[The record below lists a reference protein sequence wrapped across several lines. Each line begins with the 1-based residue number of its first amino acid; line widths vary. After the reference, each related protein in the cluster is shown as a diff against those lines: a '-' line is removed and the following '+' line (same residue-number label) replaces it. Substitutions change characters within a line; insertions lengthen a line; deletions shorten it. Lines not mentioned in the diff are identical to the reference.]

1 MGVVRHLIPLLLIPA
16 VALSAAPDPPAPTL
30 SVLRPTLHHRQ
41 EDGPLLPQGYQ
52 YYSGELLYLSFRIG
66 GFKVQKDKVDLRWQV
81 VAVDP
86 EGLLL
91 AAAASGAIREEVS
104 FNDKDWLPK
113 IQYTLALPAQIPPGN
128 YKLKIRVAD
137 EFANSSADKELDF
150 QVGGK
155 PFPKVS
161 EFTILD
167 LRFYRS
173 EIDREGM
180 DSPIYHPGEPLL
192 AKFRLAGYQLGEK
205 NRFDVEYGI
214 SILSPT
220 GKLLYTQPEA
230 ASQSAAPFYPQRLLN
245 GAATLNTDTVQPAEY
260 TLVLKARDRIAGK
273 NVESSLKFKV
283 EK

>member
-1 MGVVRHLIPLLLIPA
+1 VRHLIPLLLIPA
-16 VALSAAPDPPAPTL
+16 VAFAAPPDPPAAALT
-30 SVLRPTLHHRQ
+30 VLRPTLHHRQ
-41 EDGPLLPQGYQ
+41 EDGPLLPEGYQ

-91 AAAASGAIREEVS
+91 TPPASGAIREEVS

-113 IQYTLALPAQIPPGN
+113 IQHTLPLPAQIPPGV
-128 YKLKIRVAD
+128 YKLKIHLAD

-155 PFPKVS
+155 PFPKAS
-161 EFTILD
+161 ELTILD

-173 EIDREGM
+173 ETDRDGM
-180 DSPIYHPGEPLL
+180 DTAVYQAGEPLL

-205 NRFDVEYGI
+205 NRFDVEYGL
-214 SILSPT
+214 SILSPS
-220 GKLLYTQPEA
+220 GKLLYSQPQAANQA
-230 ASQSAAPFYPQRLLN
+230 ASPFYPQRLLN
-245 GAATLNTDTVQPAEY
+245 GALTLNTDKVEAAEY
-260 TLVLKARDRIAGK
+260 TLVVKARDLLSGK
-273 NVESSLKFKV
+273 DAEASMKFKI
-283 EK
+283 EKK